1 MGIGGDNVA
10 LDKRQMKAMD
20 LLLSGE
26 TITDTAKIV
35 GVERKTIYRWKER
48 EDWNVEWNKR
58 IREIKTEGNN
68 RITNNL
74 SKYVTELEKIA
85 MTGNSE
91 KNKVDALQYLINR
104 ILGSPTNKME
114 DISNDKDNEEKVDT
128 NELEKEF
135 NKFKVIDG
143 KAKGK

>member
-1 MGIGGDNVA
+1 MA

-48 EDWNVEWNKR
+48 EEWNVEWDKR
-58 IREIKTEGNN
+58 IQEIKTEGNN

-74 SKYVTELEKIA
+74 DRYVTELEKIA
-85 MTGNSE
+85 MKGKSE
-91 KNKVDALQYLINR
+91 KNRVDALQYLINR
-104 ILGSPTNKME
+104 ILGSPTSKVQ
-114 DISNDKDNEEKVDT
+114 DISDSKDKNNNVDT
-128 NELEKEF
+128 EQINKEF
-135 NKFKVIDG
+135 NRYRAVK
-143 KAKGK
+143 